1 MSTNISGCFP
11 NSESDPS
18 YTAGQIAKCAAWCVS
33 APIDEMDGVIKA
45 AINSMQMTGASK
57 ADTSKYIAS
66 TFQAELKE
74 LVDFNASLGVYF

>member
-1 MSTNISGCFP
+1 
-11 NSESDPS
+11 
-18 YTAGQIAKCAAWCVS
+18 
-33 APIDEMDGVIKA
+33 MDGVIKA